1 MKKCLLVFLAA
12 LTSMYALATD
22 YHTLEEI
29 HDRWMSRNI
38 KVPMVSSNGLSKITV
53 EGWEDMD
60 EEAAR
65 EKIKSLGQ
73 PVVITPKW
81 RKVRLND

>member
-12 LTSMYALATD
+12 LTSMYALATE

-29 HDRWMSRNI
+29 HDQWMSRNI
-38 KVPMVSSNGLSKITV
+38 KVPMVSSN
-53 EGWEDMD
+53 E
-60 EEAAR
+60 
-65 EKIKSLGQ
+65 IKSLGQ
-73 PVVITPKW
+73 PIVITPKW